1 MRIDDFENEIDAT
14 ILGRG
19 QAYFEEGAVVELEQ
33 VRQGLYEA
41 TVAGSDDYIVEVEI
55 RNGEVKALE
64 CDCPYDYGP
73 VCKHEVA
80 VLYAIREIWE
90 ESEVGESGKIPGIR
104 KKGKGKDEKS
114 MSALTSLVNS
124 LSLEELRSFLL
135 HELRGDG
142 GLQLRL
148 QAAFPSQPV
157 AVGRDYYEKLV
168 SGLVGRG
175 KRGYYERG
183 ETSDIA
189 DRIDDL
195 LDIAKAKIQSGDFQE
210 AFDIATVLLNRVGA
224 LLSYCDEDDDNLRD
238 CLYEVIE
245 ILKQLLEA
253 SPPRRIRDAV
263 LEYCL
268 WRCKSHPTLSE
279 DWDWKLLDLA
289 ITLAESEEEVRRIID
304 LLESLGGDEWE
315 QRRVQLLEYDFL
327 LSKRGKEAAESFML
341 SHLDND
347 EFCQRMFEQA
357 MEEKDYARARQLA
370 ERGRRQSEEKGKYG
384 LVSPWVVRLRSVA
397 KMTGDAGESFRLS
410 RELLVEHLG
419 KVDDYFP
426 ELKAAI
432 PAAQWPAYLEAL
444 AKDLERR
451 GATSSLAEIYCRE
464 ALWEPLFNL
473 LKRGIVSGFW
483 AYEQRFPA
491 EYRPRIADLYAVQ
504 VLEMLESFA
513 EKRIYT
519 DACELIRRIKAL
531 GEGNLAQQIIAEL
544 RVKYKRRRLL
554 MEELDQLEKGTDES
568 V

>member
-1 MRIDDFENEIDAT
+1 MRIDGFENQIDPT
-14 ILGRG
+14 ILSRG
-19 QAYFEEGAVVELEQ
+19 QAYYEEGAVVELEQ

-41 TVAGSDDYIVEVEI
+41 TLAGSDDYIVEVEI
-55 RNGEVKALE
+55 RKGEVKALE

-80 VLYAIREIWE
+80 VLYAIREICE
-90 ESEVGESGKIPGIR
+90 ELEEGESGKIPGIR
-104 KKGKGKDEKS
+104 KKGSGKEDS
-114 MSALTSLVNS
+114 MHALTSLVNS

-157 AVGRDYYEKLV
+157 AVDRDYYERLV

-175 KRGYYERG
+175 KRGYYDRS

-189 DRIDDL
+189 DKIDGL
-195 LDIAKAKIQSGDFQE
+195 LDIAKAKIQSGDFLE

-238 CLYEVIE
+238 CLYEVSE
-245 ILKQLLEA
+245 ILKRLLEA
-253 SPPRRIRDAV
+253 NPPRRIRDAV
-263 LEYCL
+263 LDYCL
-268 WRCKSHPTLSE
+268 WRCKSHPALSE
-279 DWDWKLLDLA
+279 DRDGKLLNLA
-289 ITLAESEEEVRRIID
+289 ITLAESEEEVRRVID

-315 QRRVQLLEYDFL
+315 QRRIQLLEYDVL

-341 SHLDND
+341 SYLDND
-347 EFCQRMFEQA
+347 EFCQRVFERA

-384 LVSPWVVRLRSVA
+384 LVSPWVERLRSVA
-397 KMTGDAGESFRLS
+397 KLTGETEESLRLS

-432 PAAQWPAYLEAL
+432 PTAQWPAYLEAL
-444 AKDLERR
+444 VKDLERR
-451 GATSSLAEIYCRE
+451 GASNSLAEIYCRE
-464 ALWEPLFNL
+464 ALWNSLFNL
-473 LKRGIVSGFW
+473 LKRGVVSGFW
-483 AYEQRFPA
+483 RYEQRFPA
-491 EYRPRIADLYAVQ
+491 EYRPRIADRYAVQ

-519 DACELIRRIKAL
+519 DACTLIRRIKAL
-531 GEGNLAQQIIAEL
+531 GEGYLAEQIIAEL
-544 RVKYKRRRLL
+544 RIKYKRRRLL
-554 MEELDQLEKGTDES
+554 MEELDQLENEATEG

>member
-544 RVKYKRRRLL
+544 SVKYKRRRLL

>member
-189 DRIDDL
+189 NKIDDL

-224 LLSYCDEDDDNLRD
+224 LLSYCDEDDDNLCD
-238 CLYEVIE
+238 CLYEASE

-279 DWDWKLLDLA
+279 DWDWKLLNLA

>member
-464 ALWEPLFNL
+464 VLWEPLFNL

>member
-104 KKGKGKDEKS
+104 KKGKGKDEMS

-491 EYRPRIADLYAVQ
+491 EYRPRIADRYAVQ
-504 VLEMLESFA
+504 VLEMLERFA

>member
-90 ESEVGESGKIPGIR
+90 ASEVGESGKIPGIR

-504 VLEMLESFA
+504 VLEMLDSFA

>member
-189 DRIDDL
+189 DRIDGL

-491 EYRPRIADLYAVQ
+491 EYRPRIADRYAVQ

>member
-1 MRIDDFENEIDAT
+1 M
-14 ILGRG
+14 
-19 QAYFEEGAVVELEQ
+19 Y
-33 VRQGLYEA
+33 
-41 TVAGSDDYIVEVEI
+41 
-55 RNGEVKALE
+55 
-64 CDCPYDYGP
+64 
-73 VCKHEVA
+73 
-80 VLYAIREIWE
+80 
-90 ESEVGESGKIPGIR
+90 
-104 KKGKGKDEKS
+104 
-114 MSALTSLVNS
+114 ALTSLVNS

-189 DRIDDL
+189 NKIDDL

-263 LEYCL
+263 LEYSL

-370 ERGRRQSEEKGKYG
+370 ERGRKQSQEKGKYG
-384 LVSPWVVRLRSVA
+384 LVSPWVERLRSVA
-397 KMTGDAGESFRLS
+397 KLTGETAESLRLS

-432 PAAQWPAYLEAL
+432 PTAQWPAYLEAL

-451 GATSSLAEIYCRE
+451 GASNSLAEIYCRE
-464 ALWEPLFNL
+464 ALWDSLFNL
-473 LKRGIVSGFW
+473 LKRGVVSRFW

-491 EYRPRIADLYAVQ
+491 EYRPRIADRYAAQ
-504 VLEMLESFA
+504 VLKMLESFA
-513 EKRIYT
+513 DKRIYT
-519 DACELIRRIKAL
+519 DACTLIRRIKAL
-531 GEGNLAQQIIAEL
+531 GEGNLAEQIIAEL

-554 MEELDQLEKGTDES
+554 MEELDQLENEATEG

>member
-189 DRIDDL
+189 NKIDDL

-224 LLSYCDEDDDNLRD
+224 LLSYCDEDDYSLCD

-464 ALWEPLFNL
+464 ALWELLFNL

>member
-55 RNGEVKALE
+55 RKGEVKVLE

-73 VCKHEVA
+73 LCKHEVA

-90 ESEVGESGKIPGIR
+90 ESEAGKSSKIPGIR
-104 KKGKGKDEKS
+104 KKGRGKEES

-189 DRIDDL
+189 DRIDGL

-224 LLSYCDEDDDNLRD
+224 LLSYCDEDDENLRD

>member
-55 RNGEVKALE
+55 RQGEVKALE

-90 ESEVGESGKIPGIR
+90 ESEAGEGSKIPGIR
-104 KKGKGKDEKS
+104 KKGRGKDES
-114 MSALTSLVNS
+114 MYALTSLVNS

-189 DRIDDL
+189 NKIDDL

-263 LEYCL
+263 LEYSL

-370 ERGRRQSEEKGKYG
+370 ERGRKQSQEKGKYG
-384 LVSPWVVRLRSVA
+384 LVSPWVERLRSVA
-397 KMTGDAGESFRLS
+397 KLTGETAESLRLS

-432 PAAQWPAYLEAL
+432 PTAQWPAYLEAL

-451 GATSSLAEIYCRE
+451 GASNSLAEIYCRE
-464 ALWEPLFNL
+464 ALWDSLFNL
-473 LKRGIVSGFW
+473 LKRGVVSRFW

-491 EYRPRIADLYAVQ
+491 EYRPRIADRYAAQ
-504 VLEMLESFA
+504 VLKMLESFA
-513 EKRIYT
+513 DKRIYT
-519 DACELIRRIKAL
+519 DACTLIRRIKAL
-531 GEGNLAQQIIAEL
+531 GEGNLAEQIIAEL

-554 MEELDQLEKGTDES
+554 MEELDQLENEATEG

>member
-1 MRIDDFENEIDAT
+1 MRIDDFENQIDPT
-14 ILGRG
+14 ILSRG
-19 QAYFEEGAVVELEQ
+19 QAYYEEGAVVELEQ

-55 RNGEVKALE
+55 RKGEVKALE

-80 VLYAIREIWE
+80 VLYAIREICE
-90 ESEVGESGKIPGIR
+90 ESEEGESGKIPGIR
-104 KKGKGKDEKS
+104 KKGSGKEDS
-114 MSALTSLVNS
+114 MHALTSLVNS

-148 QAAFPSQPV
+148 QAAFPSQPI
-157 AVGRDYYEKLV
+157 AGDRDYYERLV

-175 KRGYYERG
+175 KRGYYDRS

-189 DRIDDL
+189 DKIDGL
-195 LDIAKAKIQSGDFQE
+195 LDIAKAKIQSGDFLE

-224 LLSYCDEDDDNLRD
+224 LLSYCDEDDDHLRD
-238 CLYEVIE
+238 CLYEVSE
-245 ILKQLLEA
+245 ILKRLLEA
-253 SPPRRIRDAV
+253 NPPRRIRDAV
-263 LEYCL
+263 LDYCL
-268 WRCKSHPTLSE
+268 WRCKSHPALSE
-279 DWDWKLLDLA
+279 DWDGKLLNLA
-289 ITLAESEEEVRRIID
+289 ITLAESEEEVRRVID

-315 QRRVQLLEYDFL
+315 QRRIQLLEYDVL

-347 EFCQRMFEQA
+347 EFCQRVFERA

-370 ERGRRQSEEKGKYG
+370 ERGRKQSEEKGKYG

-397 KMTGDAGESFRLS
+397 KLTGETEESLRLS

-432 PAAQWPAYLEAL
+432 PTAQWPAYLEAL

-451 GATSSLAEIYCRE
+451 GATNSLAEIYCRE
-464 ALWEPLFNL
+464 ALWDSLFNL
-473 LKRGIVSGFW
+473 LKRGVVSGFW
-483 AYEQRFPA
+483 RYEQRFPA
-491 EYRPRIADLYAVQ
+491 EYRPRIADRYAVQ

-519 DACELIRRIKAL
+519 DACTLIRRIKAL
-531 GEGNLAQQIIAEL
+531 GEGYLAEQIIAEL
-544 RVKYKRRRLL
+544 RIKYKRRRLL

>member
-55 RNGEVKALE
+55 RQGEVKALE

-189 DRIDDL
+189 NKIDDL

-384 LVSPWVVRLRSVA
+384 LVSPWMVRLRSVA

-504 VLEMLESFA
+504 VLEMLERFA

-519 DACELIRRIKAL
+519 DACELIHRIKAL
-531 GEGNLAQQIIAEL
+531 GEGYLAEQIIAEL

-554 MEELDQLEKGTDES
+554 MEELDQLENGAG
-568 V
+568 

>member
-1 MRIDDFENEIDAT
+1 
-14 ILGRG
+14 
-19 QAYFEEGAVVELEQ
+19 
-33 VRQGLYEA
+33 
-41 TVAGSDDYIVEVEI
+41 
-55 RNGEVKALE
+55 
-64 CDCPYDYGP
+64 
-73 VCKHEVA
+73 
-80 VLYAIREIWE
+80 
-90 ESEVGESGKIPGIR
+90 
-104 KKGKGKDEKS
+104 
-114 MSALTSLVNS
+114 
-124 LSLEELRSFLL
+124 
-135 HELRGDG
+135 
-142 GLQLRL
+142 
-148 QAAFPSQPV
+148 
-157 AVGRDYYEKLV
+157 
-168 SGLVGRG
+168 
-175 KRGYYERG
+175 
-183 ETSDIA
+183 
-189 DRIDDL
+189 
-195 LDIAKAKIQSGDFQE
+195 
-210 AFDIATVLLNRVGA
+210 
-224 LLSYCDEDDDNLRD
+224 
-238 CLYEVIE
+238 
-245 ILKQLLEA
+245 
-253 SPPRRIRDAV
+253 
-263 LEYCL
+263 
-268 WRCKSHPTLSE
+268 
-279 DWDWKLLDLA
+279 
-289 ITLAESEEEVRRIID
+289 
-304 LLESLGGDEWE
+304 
-315 QRRVQLLEYDFL
+315 
-327 LSKRGKEAAESFML
+327 
-341 SHLDND
+341 
-347 EFCQRMFEQA
+347 MFEQA

-464 ALWEPLFNL
+464 ALWELLFNL

>member
-1 MRIDDFENEIDAT
+1 MRIDDFENQIDPT
-14 ILGRG
+14 ILSRG
-19 QAYFEEGAVVELEQ
+19 QAYYEEGAVVELEQ

-55 RNGEVKALE
+55 RKGEVKALE

-80 VLYAIREIWE
+80 VLYAIREICE
-90 ESEVGESGKIPGIR
+90 ESEEGESGKIPGIR
-104 KKGKGKDEKS
+104 KKGSGKEDS
-114 MSALTSLVNS
+114 MHALTSLVNS

-157 AVGRDYYEKLV
+157 AVDRDYYERLV

-175 KRGYYERG
+175 KRGYYDRS

-189 DRIDDL
+189 DKIDGL
-195 LDIAKAKIQSGDFQE
+195 LDIAKAKIQSGDFLE

-238 CLYEVIE
+238 CLYEVSE
-245 ILKQLLEA
+245 ILKRLLEA
-253 SPPRRIRDAV
+253 NPPRRIRDAV
-263 LEYCL
+263 LDYCL
-268 WRCKSHPTLSE
+268 WRCKSHPALSE
-279 DWDWKLLDLA
+279 DWDGKLLNLA
-289 ITLAESEEEVRRIID
+289 ITLAESEEEVRRVID

-315 QRRVQLLEYDFL
+315 QRRIQLLEYDVL

-347 EFCQRMFEQA
+347 EFCQRVFERA

-370 ERGRRQSEEKGKYG
+370 ERGRKQSEEKGKYG

-397 KMTGDAGESFRLS
+397 KLTGETEESLRLS

-432 PAAQWPAYLEAL
+432 PSAQWPAFLEDL
-444 AKDLERR
+444 A
-451 GATSSLAEIYCRE
+451 
-464 ALWEPLFNL
+464 
-473 LKRGIVSGFW
+473 
-483 AYEQRFPA
+483 
-491 EYRPRIADLYAVQ
+491 
-504 VLEMLESFA
+504 
-513 EKRIYT
+513 
-519 DACELIRRIKAL
+519 
-531 GEGNLAQQIIAEL
+531 
-544 RVKYKRRRLL
+544 
-554 MEELDQLEKGTDES
+554 
-568 V
+568 

>member
-189 DRIDDL
+189 DRIDGL

>member
-1 MRIDDFENEIDAT
+1 MRIDDFENQVDPT
-14 ILGRG
+14 ILSRG
-19 QAYFEEGAVVELEQ
+19 QAYYEEGAVVELEQ

-55 RNGEVKALE
+55 RKGEVKALE

-80 VLYAIREIWE
+80 VLYAIREICE
-90 ESEVGESGKIPGIR
+90 ESEEGESGKIPGIR
-104 KKGKGKDEKS
+104 KKGSGKEDS
-114 MSALTSLVNS
+114 MHALTSLVNS

-157 AVGRDYYEKLV
+157 AVDRDYYERLV
-168 SGLVGRG
+168 SGLVDRG
-175 KRGYYERG
+175 KRGYYDRS

-189 DRIDDL
+189 DKIDGL
-195 LDIAKAKIQSGDFQE
+195 LDIAKAKIQSGDFLE

-238 CLYEVIE
+238 CLYEVSE
-245 ILKQLLEA
+245 ILKRLLEA
-253 SPPRRIRDAV
+253 NPPRRIRDAV
-263 LEYCL
+263 LDYCL
-268 WRCKSHPTLSE
+268 WRCKSHPALSE
-279 DWDWKLLDLA
+279 DWDGKLLNLA
-289 ITLAESEEEVRRIID
+289 ITLAESEEEVRRVID

-315 QRRVQLLEYDFL
+315 QRRIQLLEYDVL

-347 EFCQRMFEQA
+347 EFCQRVFERA

-370 ERGRRQSEEKGKYG
+370 ERGRKQSEEKGKYG

-397 KMTGDAGESFRLS
+397 KLTGETEESLRLS

-432 PAAQWPAYLEAL
+432 PTAQWPAYLEAL

-491 EYRPRIADLYAVQ
+491 EYRPRIADRYAVQ
-504 VLEMLESFA
+504 VLEMLERFA

-519 DACELIRRIKAL
+519 DACKLIHRIKAL
-531 GEGNLAQQIIAEL
+531 GEGYLAEQIIAEL

-554 MEELDQLEKGTDES
+554 MEELDLLEKGTDES